1 MIMQDLTEIRDYEW
15 QPLTSAL
22 IKKMQVASVNAPWS
36 GFTWEHWNFAL
47 HGTVPWTVHRLL
59 LEAYLS
65 PRNKADVR
73 RQAQALE
80 QLNSGQH
87 PASSLFS
94 LGGIGRVYIDR
105 VGGWSG
111 TGYEGEQTS
120 VYEKHYSPPPS
131 AENRLAQ
138 IMDNYWP
145 DIPPLVWS
153 RVAPSLM
160 QRSESSTQEFNG
172 RSNDY
177 VVDVLDFGRL
187 YRFLSHVDRLDVVP
201 STDWEAVINPPAVS
215 ESMFPGRKRNFP

>member
-1 MIMQDLTEIRDYEW
+1 MLDLTEIRDYDW
-15 QPLTSAL
+15 QPLTAAL
-22 IKKMQVASVNAPWS
+22 VKKMQVANANAPWAC
-36 GFTWEHWNFAL
+36 FTWEHWNFAL

-65 PRNKADVR
+65 PRTKTEVK
-73 RQAQALE
+73 RQEQALE
-80 QLNSGQH
+80 QLNTGQH
-87 PASSLFS
+87 PAGKLFS
-94 LGGIGRVYIDR
+94 LGGVGRVYVDR
-105 VGGWSG
+105 IGGWSG
-111 TGYEGEQTS
+111 TGYDGDQTS
-120 VYEKHYSPPPS
+120 VYEKHYTAVPS

-153 RVAPSLM
+153 RVAPALM

-187 YRFLSHVDRLDVVP
+187 FRFLSHVDRLDVVP
-201 STDWEAVINPPAVS
+201 STDWEAVINPPDVS
-215 ESMFPGRKRNFP
+215 ERVIHGRKRKVP